1 VGERNR
7 PPYTS
12 SAGVAVPRFSKDLS
26 VGEGIGGLKVE
37 AKKDKKQTDAF
48 EGQKRHIKI
57 MEAGAFSFHF
67 SNFHFSTT
75 LFAQLS

>member
-1 VGERNR
+1 M
-7 PPYTS
+7 
-12 SAGVAVPRFSKDLS
+12 
-26 VGEGIGGLKVE
+26 GEGIGGLKVE